1 MFVTPRG
8 KTCVISIPSTASYDV
23 FLRALLEKAAEVDA
37 PGGYAPCKNNH
48 LLMQG
53 HSSRNSHSTNS
64 TSMNARGNI
73 TEYHHDGTNYEGGL
87 GMIRK
92 SSALYGRL
100 VRRRVDVVPSIS
112 TTTTTTTTTFSAHH
126 NNMVDEEDSSISSS
140 SLSSC
145 SSLYIENR
153 MDGGFDQEDSMYL
166 ESCHDLTS
174 SSSINFSKLAYVV
187 FNGKVLD
194 RKEYAALTMDSTNL
208 DSPQSF
214 IYHISLRLRVCGG
227 IDRQNRVGSKFG
239 GGGVS
244 SAQQTERERKDRL
257 RQLALET
264 VDLAK
269 DPYLMRN
276 HLGSYEC
283 KLCLTLHTNEG
294 YVPVLSDYSVFRL
307 YTCSLNI
314 TYVCMFA

>member
-1 MFVTPRG
+1 MDG
-8 KTCVISIPSTASYDV
+8 GCDQDDV
-23 FLRALLEKAAEVDA
+23 FL
-37 PGGYAPCKNNH
+37 
-48 LLMQG
+48 
-53 HSSRNSHSTNS
+53 
-64 TSMNARGNI
+64 
-73 TEYHHDGTNYEGGL
+73 
-87 GMIRK
+87 
-92 SSALYGRL
+92 
-100 VRRRVDVVPSIS
+100 
-112 TTTTTTTTTFSAHH
+112 
-126 NNMVDEEDSSISSS
+126 
-140 SLSSC
+140 
-145 SSLYIENR
+145 
-153 MDGGFDQEDSMYL
+153 
-166 ESCHDLTS
+166 ESCT

-194 RKEYAALTMDSTNL
+194 RKEYAMLTMDASNL

-244 SAQQTERERKDRL
+244 SAQQSERERKDRL

-294 YVPVLSDYSVFRL
+294 YVYRAYLLFFELVS
-307 YTCSLNI
+307 SL
-314 TYVCMFA
+314 FD

>member
-1 MFVTPRG
+1 MNYMFVTPRG
-8 KTCVISIPSTASYDV
+8 KTCIISIPSSASYDF
-23 FLRALLEKAAEVDA
+23 FLRALLEKAAEMDA
-37 PGGYAPCKNNH
+37 PGGSFHHQKHLPQNPSSPMLNN
-48 LLMQG
+48 
-53 HSSRNSHSTNS
+53 
-64 TSMNARGNI
+64 
-73 TEYHHDGTNYEGGL
+73 YHNEEGAYEGGL
-87 GMIRK
+87 GMTRK
-92 SSALYGRL
+92 SNALYGRS
-100 VRRRVDVVPSIS
+100 VRRRVEVVPTITATLSE
-112 TTTTTTTTTFSAHH
+112 
-126 NNMVDEEDSSISSS
+126 NLNMVDEEDSSISSS

-145 SSLYIENR
+145 SSPYIENR
-153 MDGGFDQEDSMYL
+153 IDGDCDQDDIFL
-166 ESCHDLTS
+166 ESCNELT

-194 RKEYAALTMDSTNL
+194 RKEYALLTMDAPNL

-244 SAQQTERERKDRL
+244 SAQQSERERKDRL

-294 YVPVLSDYSVFRL
+294 YVLFL
-307 YTCSLNI
+307 YYFI
-314 TYVCMFA
+314 GVIYIHF